1 MKFVLITVN
10 LLACFA
16 LDEAVLK
23 SNLHDYVHLQTNK
36 VAEIQQQVKAM
47 KQNLDLELQKAEQLT
62 AKGQH
67 CGGVDGKACSH
78 VEDLSNACSFARV
91 GAEFAYQEVNKIV
104 NGLGK
109 VVTGM
114 CGCIMVQKVTVCALA
129 AIPEVCTFPYA
140 GYSALWAA
148 SVQMWETVK
157 ATTNS
162 CKVVGHPS
170 VASQR

>member
-1 MKFVLITVN
+1 MALIVAN
-10 LLACFA
+10 IWACFA
-16 LDEAVLK
+16 IDDASIK
-23 SNLHDYVHLQTNK
+23 ANLHEFVNQQTNK
-36 VAEIQQQVKAM
+36 VAEIQAEVKAM
-47 KQNLDLELQKAEQLT
+47 KENLDVELKKAEELT

-67 CGGVDGKACSH
+67 CGGVDGKACTH
-78 VEDLSNACSFARV
+78 IEDLSNACSFARV

-170 VASQR
+170 IASQR